1 MLKKKIAWERWDEDV
16 LEQEIVENFYDLSQE
31 DDNEEAIED
40 ALVFL
45 QKIPSLVTTPM
56 GMYQLHDKM
65 SIVNQ
70 FDCWMGYTNF
80 DITQSVQESIEK
92 IEGVELLNVMT
103 RYRFFLGIGKLFD
116 FSSARRLIEESLCD
130 LRTDEDIIDE
140 DTGEAIDIIKE
151 DISSDRYWAIFVTQA
166 GEISYAS
173 TNKESD
179 EDYLNKL
186 SHYVKRKKKNGGF
199 IFQNE

>member
-16 LEQEIVENFYDLSQE
+16 IEQEIVDNFYDLHHE
-31 DDNEEAIED
+31 DDDEEVVED
-40 ALVFL
+40 ALIFL

-65 SIVNQ
+65 NIINQ

-80 DITQSVQESIEK
+80 DITPSVQDAIEK
-92 IEGVELLNVMT
+92 TEGVELLSIT
-103 RYRFFLGIGKLFD
+103 SRYRFFLGVGKLFE
-116 FSSARRLIEESLCD
+116 FSTVRRLIEQSLCESSFD
-130 LRTDEDIIDE
+130 Q
-140 DTGEAIDIIKE
+140 DTEEAIDMIKE
-151 DISSDRYWAIFVTQA
+151 NISSDRYWAIFVTHA

-186 SHYVKRKKKNGGF
+186 SHYKKRKNKNGGS
-199 IFQNE
+199 IFQNGVEE